1 MIWCRGNN
9 SENVIDNKNFYIFDI
24 YMYFNFVLY
33 KDTGMTIKTEK
44 KIFYLC
50 AYCVYCKFVKF

>member
-33 KDTGMTIKTEK
+33 KNTEMTIKTEK
-44 KIFYLC
+44 KFSIYVYI
-50 AYCVYCKFVKF
+50 AYIVNL

>member
-44 KIFYLC
+44 KIFLFMC
-50 AYCVYCKFVKF
+50 ILRIL